1 MFNPYKKQ
9 NDVLEK
15 FRIKAHLRSYVKDP
29 IIIEENLMR
38 DAVEKL
44 KRLPYEHKDPTD
56 SVAIELVQKAYRAG
70 FFRYEDL
77 TDTGCKLIR
86 LSKYRRHMH
95 RSNERVPHN
104 HLYKA
109 SMKKLS
115 IAL

>member
-29 IIIEENLMR
+29 IIIEENLLH

-44 KRLPYEHKDPTD
+44 KKLPYEHKDPSD
-56 SVAIELVQKAYRAG
+56 SVAVELVQKAYRAG

-77 TDTGCKLIR
+77 TDTGYELVR
-86 LSKYRRHMH
+86 LSKYRRHMQ
-95 RSNERVPHN
+95 RSNDRAQHN
-104 HLYKA
+104 YLYKTGIR
-109 SMKKLS
+109 KLS
-115 IAL
+115 AAL